1 MSISNYL
8 TLTSITERKYLNR
21 YAKRKE
27 YIKEHGEE
35 PSSTLQEDLND
46 SEDNPAYFVE
56 QIEISRCDSIHL
68 YFINLLSDKL
78 DRYPERYKCVEDLFD
93 LSDSYNLLSNF
104 NQFYFFLTKKDIE
117 EVLESISFDLTQEG
131 ILRNLST
138 ETKNS
143 IDEFLKG
150 KINFDEIAEIIF
162 ADPLFDENQR
172 EHDSQW
178 IEEMRS
184 LVSFFV
190 ALLHVKQIAPEL
202 KKKGEI
208 QGGYYHYWF

>member
-1 MSISNYL
+1 L
-8 TLTSITERKYLNR
+8 QV
-21 YAKRKE
+21 
-27 YIKEHGEE
+27 
-35 PSSTLQEDLND
+35 QEDLND
-46 SEDNPAYFVE
+46 SKDNPAYFVE
-56 QIEISRCDSIHL
+56 QIEISRSDFIHL

-78 DRYPERYKCVEDLFD
+78 DRNTEKYKCVEDLFD
-93 LSDSYNLLSNF
+93 RSSSYNLLSNF

-117 EVLESISFDLTQEG
+117 KVLVSILFDLDQQR
-131 ILRNLST
+131 ILRNLSK

-143 IDEFLKG
+143 IDDFLKG
-150 KINFDEIAEIIF
+150 KIDFDEIAETIS
-162 ADPLFDENQR
+162 ADPLFDEDQD

-208 QGGYYHYWF
+208 QGVFYHYWF

>member
-1 MSISNYL
+1 MCSNL
-8 TLTSITERKYLNR
+8 ACVIDESSRGVKL
-21 YAKRKE
+21 KRAFE
-27 YIKEHGEE
+27 ELPKEHGEE

-117 EVLESISFDLTQEG
+117 EVLESISFDLRK
-131 ILRNLST
+131 LFKS
-138 ETKNS
+138 
-143 IDEFLKG
+143 
-150 KINFDEIAEIIF
+150 
-162 ADPLFDENQR
+162 PL
-172 EHDSQW
+172 
-178 IEEMRS
+178 
-184 LVSFFV
+184 
-190 ALLHVKQIAPEL
+190 
-202 KKKGEI
+202 
-208 QGGYYHYWF
+208 

>member
-1 MSISNYL
+1 MS
-8 TLTSITERKYLNR
+8 TSFLGFEWSFDDLQV
-21 YAKRKE
+21 
-27 YIKEHGEE
+27 
-35 PSSTLQEDLND
+35 QEDLND
-46 SEDNPAYFVE
+46 SKDNPAYFVE
-56 QIEISRCDSIHL
+56 QIEISRSDFIHL

-78 DRYPERYKCVEDLFD
+78 DRNTEKYKCVEDLFD
-93 LSDSYNLLSNF
+93 RSSSYNLLSNF

-117 EVLESISFDLTQEG
+117 KVLVSILFDLDQQR
-131 ILRNLST
+131 ILRNLSK

-143 IDEFLKG
+143 IDDFLKG
-150 KINFDEIAEIIF
+150 KIDFDEIAETIS
-162 ADPLFDENQR
+162 ADPLFDEDQD

-208 QGGYYHYWF
+208 QGVFYHYWFW

>member
-1 MSISNYL
+1 M
-8 TLTSITERKYLNR
+8 
-21 YAKRKE
+21 
-27 YIKEHGEE
+27 
-35 PSSTLQEDLND
+35 
-46 SEDNPAYFVE
+46 
-56 QIEISRCDSIHL
+56 
-68 YFINLLSDKL
+68 
-78 DRYPERYKCVEDLFD
+78 
-93 LSDSYNLLSNF
+93 
-104 NQFYFFLTKKDIE
+104 
-117 EVLESISFDLTQEG
+117 
-131 ILRNLST
+131 RNLST

-208 QGGYYHYWF
+208 QGVYYHYWF

>member
-8 TLTSITERKYLNR
+8 SFTSFTERKYLNR

-35 PSSTLQEDLND
+35 PSRTLQEDLND
-46 SEDNPAYFVE
+46 SKDYPAYFVE

-93 LSDSYNLLSNF
+93 LSSSYNLLSNF
-104 NQFYFFLTKKDIE
+104 NQFCFFLTKKDIE
-117 EVLESISFDLTQEG
+117 EVLESISFDLVQEG
-131 ILRNLST
+131 ILKNLSK
-138 ETKNS
+138 ETTNS
-143 IDEFLKG
+143 IDQFLSG
-150 KINFDEIAEIIF
+150 KIDFDKVGETIYN
-162 ADPLFDENQR
+162 DPLFDEDR
-172 EHDSQW
+172 EEHDSQW
-178 IEEMRS
+178 IQEMRS

-208 QGGYYHYWF
+208 QGVCYHYWF